1 MVRKPWYVKKPVV
14 YFCTSKKPI
23 DHPNKTSDAIRRTEN
38 SDARQKETHRRRR
51 LRPLPSPPRHLMP
64 LVAFPDNPSS
74 FLWLTAAVPKHAG
87 LPPRGCRSM
96 RPQRFFSSGLAR
108 YALCSSGPAPAVC
121 SSFMTTQRP
130 LLSSLKKTELE
141 RLFLI
146 QPPSIVLRRAV
157 PPASSEWRNGIARC

>member
-1 MVRKPWYVKKPVV
+1 
-14 YFCTSKKPI
+14 
-23 DHPNKTSDAIRRTEN
+23 
-38 SDARQKETHRRRR
+38 
-51 LRPLPSPPRHLMP
+51 LMP

-87 LPPRGCRSM
+87 LPPRGYRSM

-130 LLSSLKKTELE
+130 LLSSLKN
-141 RLFLI
+141 
-146 QPPSIVLRRAV
+146 RARKVV
-157 PPASSEWRNGIARC
+157 PHPAAVHRSPASCAACLIRMKERNRPLLIPPPPRLSSWPSPV